1 MRMLL
6 GRGFGEQLLWRWCVV
21 GREPTLTSLQAST
34 APASDQSDTGA
45 IVCSEAAH
53 STSSTERRCRCVL
66 ASFTAA
72 HCVWAAPG
80 GAFTACGRACKAI
93 PMADHQQHGQQ
104 FQRPSLGSRS
114 YRNCGPCLQSVQGT
128 LCLPTSALMRCE
140 ARSQR
145 ALTCRDTLHQ
155 PNDWLSLSSP

>member
-1 MRMLL
+1 MVCGWPGADLN
-6 GRGFGEQLLWRWCVV
+6 
-21 GREPTLTSLQAST
+21 LTSGST

-45 IVCSEAAH
+45 TVCSEAAH

-93 PMADHQQHGQQ
+93 PMADHQQHSQQ

-114 YRNCGPCLQSVQGT
+114 YRICGPCLQSAQGR
-128 LCLPTSALMRCE
+128 LCLPTSALMRCKPIRN
-140 ARSQR
+140 APLP
-145 ALTCRDTLHQ
+145 AGTLCTSRTIGSAYRVLDQ
-155 PNDWLSLSSP
+155 SACTLSRVHGLPR